1 MEHALLCNF
10 ILMLFV
16 LCSYFLYAK
25 GIAYPCKENLKR
37 GKLHVDCSNKGLL
50 NLIFSGIPQVPSNAF
65 SLNLQHNSIHIIRNK
80 DLRHMTNLTVLDLS
94 YNRLSYISGDAFNG
108 LEKLQQLRLNNN
120 ELDYRHYE
128 TTRSFQPLK
137 SLKLLSIENNAHLS
151 YFPEEALAY
160 LTKLEIFKVDLP
172 KSSSI
177 SMSLNLG
184 KEYRKLTNLYSLY
197 LNGEGNEYL
206 YLTMHC
212 FQYTPNLTHLY
223 IFHFQ
228 SVIIQN
234 FTISKLNNLK
244 LLQIDYHNHRP
255 QFGEE
260 SFEYQK
266 FGFNWIHELYF
277 SPTEILKIRN
287 FVPDDY
293 KRELFLYCVWDILNK
308 CLSRSFRQL
317 HLTNI
322 LGLNKMCVPTQSVF
336 HAPPSLQI
344 LNLRRNNLTWISL
357 NISSVVTLDLKHN
370 RLRHYLENNSYLITQ
385 TSKLENIYLAH
396 NQIYQLNTEIFKG
409 QPYLKHIDL
418 SFNILSNISFDP
430 SHLEN
435 LQILNLTNNK
445 IKFFNEIFMKK
456 IDILLKKNNKT
467 KIDLC
472 NNPLLCKCYTV
483 SSLKWMLQIRQH
495 FIKFSQY
502 QCTYENGTRSKA
514 NSFEKV
520 ITYLVQECLL
530 KPNTKHTSNLTLSVS
545 MTVFGII
552 TAMIFSSAL
561 VIYKRWKLRY
571 LYYTAKMKYTSIE
584 NGDEDSR
591 EYDYDAFISY
601 SDEDRMFVINDCIKN
616 LELDRNLK
624 LCIHERDFIPG
635 HDITNNIV
643 RAIQTSRKT
652 ICIITRSFLK
662 SDFCMFELNMAKMES
677 THSRNGKNILV
688 LVFNEKLSSKDLP
701 LHLYE
706 HIQKQS
712 YIQYQNNEIVNAFF
726 WEKINDAIYA

>member
-25 GIAYPCKENLKR
+25 GIAYQCKENLKR

-172 KSSSI
+172 KFSSI

-184 KEYRKLTNLYSLY
+184 KEYRKLTHLHSLY
-197 LNGEGNEYL
+197 LNGEA
-206 YLTMHC
+206 M
-212 FQYTPNLTHLY
+212 
-223 IFHFQ
+223 
-228 SVIIQN
+228 
-234 FTISKLNNLK
+234 
-244 LLQIDYHNHRP
+244 
-255 QFGEE
+255 
-260 SFEYQK
+260 
-266 FGFNWIHELYF
+266 
-277 SPTEILKIRN
+277 
-287 FVPDDY
+287 
-293 KRELFLYCVWDILNK
+293 
-308 CLSRSFRQL
+308 
-317 HLTNI
+317 
-322 LGLNKMCVPTQSVF
+322 
-336 HAPPSLQI
+336 
-344 LNLRRNNLTWISL
+344 
-357 NISSVVTLDLKHN
+357 
-370 RLRHYLENNSYLITQ
+370 
-385 TSKLENIYLAH
+385 
-396 NQIYQLNTEIFKG
+396 
-409 QPYLKHIDL
+409 
-418 SFNILSNISFDP
+418 ILS
-430 SHLEN
+430 
-435 LQILNLTNNK
+435 
-445 IKFFNEIFMKK
+445 
-456 IDILLKKNNKT
+456 
-467 KIDLC
+467 
-472 NNPLLCKCYTV
+472 
-483 SSLKWMLQIRQH
+483 
-495 FIKFSQY
+495 
-502 QCTYENGTRSKA
+502 
-514 NSFEKV
+514 
-520 ITYLVQECLL
+520 
-530 KPNTKHTSNLTLSVS
+530 
-545 MTVFGII
+545 
-552 TAMIFSSAL
+552 SAV

-616 LELDRNLK
+616 LEQDRNLK

-712 YIQYQNNEIVNAFF
+712 YLQYQNNEIANAFF